1 MSFSNKII
9 KTLLVPK
16 NDNKI
21 SFKIPSEDF
30 IPFVCHYDE
39 ETILTKNGELMKTIR
54 ITGFS
59 QDSTSNLESIR
70 EVVRKSIID
79 EIGNNIHFSFWFHTI
94 RRRKNIK
101 AKGNFGDA
109 FSQYIENEWNEQNE
123 WEKQFIN
130 ELYVTIIIEGS
141 GASLINLKSLWS
153 SLSAKSNRNLHLS
166 KLNSAHKELNN
177 LCSAILNN
185 IADYGAK
192 ILGIIEWK
200 GILYSEQ
207 MRFFSKILNLN
218 EERYP
223 LSINDISADL
233 ATHKIAFGD
242 REIQVENSER
252 KSFGAILSLK
262 EYREI
267 SIDNLDNLL
276 QMPIEFIISQS
287 MIFDVNNQDFQ
298 SFRNQDNILK
308 ISEDKEFR
316 KSLGIGNFF
325 ENINNLETDY
335 CKVQTNVMI
344 VAESID
350 KLKNDVDEVTDK
362 FSASGISLVRE
373 ELFLE
378 HCFWAQIPAN
388 FNFLKRQKL
397 FNSKTVAG
405 FTALYSF
412 PTGSIDGNHWGGAVS
427 VIRTALNTPYFFN
440 FHDKSIGHTII
451 VGGDDA
457 DKSSL
462 LNFFIAQAMRF
473 NPKLFYFDN
482 NKAKI
487 LINGLD
493 GDYHNIT
500 EKISNKNIKS
510 LNINPLE
517 NNNRD
522 NQEQKEFL
530 ANFFTSLVSFAKE
543 SLSSSEID
551 IIPAIVENIISK
563 KIDNFNDAIELFN
576 SGESREIYQRMQIW
590 QNGKLSHI
598 FNSKNNNPT
607 EEIVADINWDSQ
619 IIGFN
624 ITETEKS
631 LPIILPLFIYFLNK
645 IEQNLDGGA
654 SIIVIDDILTLFENN
669 ILANKIDSILKRLV
683 QKNCVVI
690 STINSDKDL
699 EKSIALKEIIKNSAN
714 QIYLPNKNPKKDYKT
729 IFALDDDEIEIIKN
743 MQNSYHHFLLK
754 HNNQSIISSLYFLK
768 TPEMIQ
774 LLRSDE
780 QAVLVMEEIIEH
792 IRAEKNQP
800 LGKIS
805 SKEWLPQTIEILQ
818 DITEENRLAEIERI
832 RQERIKEK
840 QRIEMLENS

>member
-21 SFKIPSEDF
+21 SFKVPSEDF

-39 ETILTKNGELMKTIR
+39 ETIVTKNGELMKTIR

-59 QDSTSNLESIR
+59 KDSTSNADSIR
-70 EVVRKSIID
+70 EVIRKSIID
-79 EIGNNIHFSFWFHTI
+79 EIGNNINFSFWFHTI

-101 AKGNFGDA
+101 AKGNFSDS
-109 FSQYIENEWNEQNE
+109 FSQYIEDEWNEQNE
-123 WEKQFIN
+123 WENQFIN
-130 ELYVTIIIEGS
+130 ELYITIIIQAS
-141 GASLINLKSLWS
+141 GTSLIDLKSLWK

-166 KLNSAHKELNN
+166 KLNSSHKELTN
-177 LCSAILNN
+177 LCNSILRN
-185 IADYGAK
+185 IADYGAR
-192 ILGIIEWK
+192 ILGIVEWK

-207 MRFFSKILNLN
+207 MRFFGKILNLN

-242 REIQVENSER
+242 REIQVENPER

-267 SIDNLDNLL
+267 SIENLDNLL

-287 MIFDVNNQDFQ
+287 MIFDVNSQDFQ
-298 SFRNQDNILK
+298 SLQNQDNILK

-316 KSLGIGNFF
+316 NSLGIGNFF
-325 ENINNLETDY
+325 ENINNLQTDY
-335 CKVQTNVMI
+335 CKVQTNVMVI
-344 VAESID
+344 AENID

-362 FSASGISLVRE
+362 FNASGLSLVRE

-405 FTALYSF
+405 FVALYSF
-412 PTGSIDGNHWGGAVS
+412 PTGAIDGNHWGSAVS

-440 FHDKSIGHTII
+440 FHNKNIGHTII
-451 VGGDDA
+451 VGGNDTDR
-457 DKSSL
+457 SSL
-462 LNFFIAQAMRF
+462 LNFFITQAMRF

-482 NKAKI
+482 NNAKI
-487 LINGLD
+487 LINGLN
-493 GDYHNIT
+493 GDYHNIA
-500 EKISNKNIKS
+500 EKISNKNNQT

-517 NNNRD
+517 NINRD
-522 NQEQKEFL
+522 NKEQKEFL
-530 ANFFTSLVSFAKE
+530 INFFTSLVSFSKE
-543 SLSSSEID
+543 PLSNSEID
-551 IIPAIVENIISK
+551 IIPAIIENIIAK

-598 FNSKNNNPT
+598 FNSKNNNQT
-607 EEIVADINWDSQ
+607 EAIATDINWDNH
-619 IIGFN
+619 IIGLN
-624 ITETEKS
+624 IIEAEKT

-645 IEQNLDGGA
+645 IEQKLDGIA
-654 SIIVIDDILTLFENN
+654 SIIVIDNILTLFENN
-669 ILANKIDSILKRLV
+669 ILANKVDIILKRLT

-690 STINSDKDL
+690 STINSDKELD
-699 EKSIALKEIIKNSAN
+699 KSIAIKEIVKNSAN

-729 IFALDDDEIEIIKN
+729 IFGLDDDEIEIIKN
-743 MQNSYHHFLLK
+743 IQISYHHFLLK

-768 TPEMIQ
+768 TPEMFQ

-780 QAVLVMEEIIEH
+780 QAVLVMEEVIEH
-792 IRAEKNQP
+792 IRVEKNQP
-800 LGKIS
+800 LEKIN

-818 DITEENRLAEIERI
+818 DITEENRLAELDRI

-840 QRIEMLENS
+840 QRIELLENS